1 MPLTLIDCILDNAL
15 KGLKARKVRI
25 VLNIGMFPTPA
36 QPATKLVHETLIKS
50 SFICVFFKLSTR
62 CKIESFYQYKKIT
75 INLTTTITKSSQHQA
90 FVKYFTKP
98 SANHLTHI
106 SRKKVTVNI
115 RSI

>member
-1 MPLTLIDCILDNAL
+1 MYLTLIDCILDNAL
-15 KGLKARKVRI
+15 KGLKALKVRI
-25 VLNIGMFPTPA
+25 VLNIGMFPAPA

-50 SFICVFFKLSTR
+50 SFIRVFLKLSTR
-62 CKIESFYQYKKIT
+62 CYESFYQYKKIN
-75 INLTTTITKSSQHQA
+75 INLTITITKSSQHQA